1 MIGRHL
7 DPYVEG
13 DSALHRADPREKLI
27 ALAGFLTAV
36 GLAPMRP
43 VWAWAGLLVLL
54 GAVLLLGRV
63 PGRVI
68 AKRFAALSLVLG
80 VPFAL
85 TRLGAEQTRLAGEAF
100 AVKSLLVAG
109 AFVPLTAT
117 TRWALLGDSL
127 TRVPGLRG
135 LGVLMSFIVRGVH
148 VLLGEVIRTNRAW
161 SLRAPMAGMGTKLA
175 GMTAGSVSLLGRAAA
190 RSERVGAAM
199 VLRGFDGRMPMPAAP
214 PLAWSHAVAAS
225 LFALLCIAIGV
236 AGRWL

>member
-1 MIGRHL
+1 MIGRDL

-13 DSALHRADPREKLI
+13 DSALHRAEPRAKLI
-27 ALAGFLTAV
+27 GLAGFLTGV

-43 VWAWAGLLVLL
+43 VWAWVSLLALL
-54 GAVLLLGRV
+54 GAMLVLGRV
-63 PGRVI
+63 PGRAI
-68 AKRFAALSLVLG
+68 AKRFAALLVVLG

-85 TRLGAEQTRLAGEAF
+85 TRLGGEQTRLAGEAF

-109 AFVPLTAT
+109 AFVPVTAT
-117 TRWALLGDSL
+117 TGSALLVDSL
-127 TRVPGLRG
+127 TRLPGLRG

-161 SLRAPMAGMGTKLA
+161 SLRAPTAGIGTKLA
-175 GMTAGSVSLLGRAAA
+175 GMTAGGVSLLGRAAA

-199 VLRGFDGRMPMPAAP
+199 VLRGFDGRMPTPAAP
-214 PLAWSHAVAAS
+214 PLTWSHAVAAS
-225 LFALLCIAIGV
+225 LFGLFCIAIGV